1 MRRASA
7 IALAALVLIGIG
19 ALEAGESAR
28 QLGEMVGAPRLGS
41 AGAGLT
47 AVGLLASAAV
57 YVALGWWLGEDR
69 AALRSGALTGIL
81 AGLLGGTVRAWLIAE
96 PVGDIVRRY
105 AAVPDW
111 FVPSALA
118 IFVALSAVVSA
129 IGGGAIAFVGVR
141 IRKVRSSEER
151 LRRDERVH

>member
-1 MRRASA
+1 
-7 IALAALVLIGIG
+7 
-19 ALEAGESAR
+19 
-28 QLGEMVGAPRLGS
+28 MVGAPRLGA

-47 AVGLLASAAV
+47 ALGLLASAAV

-69 AALRSGALTGIL
+69 AALRSGALTGML

-111 FVPSALA
+111 FVPLALA
-118 IFVALSAVVSA
+118 IFVALSTAASA
-129 IGGGAIAFVGVR
+129 LGGAAIAFVGVR
-141 IRKVRSSEER
+141 IRKIRSSEER
-151 LRRDERVH
+151 LRRDERVR